1 MSKRQKKMHV
11 WQLQEA
17 KARLSDL
24 VRTAATDGPQQIT
37 VRGEAAAVVLSQA
50 DYVKLAGK
58 REAQSL
64 ADFLLS
70 SPLAGLDMEFERDQT
85 PTREGGLFE
94 DAREEP
100 DHGPEKGPEGGLGA
114 R

>member
-1 MSKRQKKMHV
+1 MSKRQKKKQV
-11 WQLQEA
+11 WQLQKA
-17 KARLSDL
+17 KASLSDL
-24 VRTAATDGPQQIT
+24 VKTAATDGPQQIT

-50 DYVKLAGK
+50 DYVKLASK

-64 ADFLLS
+64 ADFLLR

-85 PTREGGLFE
+85 PTHDVGLFE

-100 DHGPEKGPEGGLGA
+100 DKEPEKRA
-114 R
+114 